1 MSPWGTGMTAW
12 ALLLPAALMGTE
24 RSPHWQAAALGAAQA
39 GGGDDALQALLA
51 AVLQPD
57 AAGAAAVP
65 ASQVLLRAAGVLA
78 VGERV
83 GSVGL
88 PSPGASEP
96 IPPPA
101 AADTRPA
108 LHEPRWLALLQHAWQ
123 DMPAR
128 LVHEAVTLL
137 ARRGWRLPA
146 RLLPLALARATREAA
161 LRAPLTAVLGE
172 RGHWLA
178 AQHPQWQAVVRAPA
192 APTLEHW
199 EHGSLEARAAFLR
212 HERGQDG
219 TAARERL
226 ARELPQQGARERS
239 ELVATLVV
247 GLSPD
252 DEPLLEGL
260 RAGDRSRE
268 VRQQAVALLARLPGS
283 AHSAWLAAQIDALLS
298 PGVPGGRWGIEP
310 PERED
315 PAWKDH
321 AIDPVRP
328 KQEALGERA
337 WWLYQLV
344 RQVPPAWWCERL
356 QLTPAAVLQGALGTP
371 WAVALL
377 RGWRDA
383 LLAAAPGPH
392 THAWAE
398 ALLGA
403 WSPEALGPHSA
414 AVQALLPL
422 PLRERQWQARLPT
435 AVDIAWDPAG
445 LLHEIAAAC
454 VPGEALSADLG
465 GRLAQRLRAMV
476 SSQGLAALYPLQREV
491 LLDVC
496 ALLPLASLA
505 LLADLPRPDP
515 ATPSHLETLAQIGRL
530 VAVRQALPDLPAA
543 PNPL

>member
-1 MSPWGTGMTAW
+1 MSAWGTGMTAW

-24 RSPHWQAAALGAAQA
+24 RSPLWQAAALAAVQA
-39 GGGDDALQALLA
+39 GGSDALQALLA

-57 AAGAAAVP
+57 AAGAEAVP

-78 VGERV
+78 VGERA

-88 PSPGASEP
+88 PSPGAAEP
-96 IPPPA
+96 APPPA

-108 LHEPRWLALLQHAWQ
+108 LDDPRWLALLQQAWQ

-137 ARRGWRLPA
+137 AQRGWRLPA
-146 RLLPLALARATREAA
+146 RLLPLALARATREAV
-161 LRAPLTAVLGE
+161 LRAPLAPVLGE

-178 AQHPQWQAVVRAPA
+178 TQHPQWQAVVRAPA
-192 APTLEHW
+192 VPTLEHW

-212 HERGQDG
+212 HERGQDAA
-219 TAARERL
+219 AARERL

-239 ELVATLVV
+239 ELVATLAV

-260 RAGDRSRE
+260 RTGDRSRE
-268 VRQQAVALLARLPGS
+268 VRQQAMALLARLPGS
-283 AHSAWLAAQIDALLS
+283 AHNAWLAAQIDALLHS
-298 PGVPGGRWGIEP
+298 GVPSGRWGIEP

-321 AIDPVRP
+321 AIEPVRP
-328 KQEALGERA
+328 KHEALGERA

-344 RQVPPAWWCERL
+344 RQVPPAWWCDRL
-356 QLTPAAVLQGALGTP
+356 QLAPAAVLQAALGTS

-383 LLAAAPGPH
+383 LLAAPPGPH
-392 THAWAE
+392 THAWAQ

-422 PLRERQWQARLPT
+422 PLREQHWLARLPT

-445 LLHEIAAAC
+445 LLQEITAAC
-454 VPGEALSADLG
+454 APGEGLSADLG
-465 GRLAQRLRAMV
+465 SRLAQRLRAMV
-476 SSQGLAALYPLQREV
+476 SSQGSAALYPLQREV
-491 LLDVC
+491 LLDLC
-496 ALLPLASLA
+496 ALLPPASLN
-505 LLADLPRPDP
+505 LLAALPRPDL
-515 ATPSHLETLAQIGRL
+515 ATPSQLETLAQIGRL
-530 VAVRQALPDLPAA
+530 VALRQALPDLPA
-543 PNPL
+543 NHL

>member
-1 MSPWGTGMTAW
+1 MTAW

-24 RSPHWQAAALGAAQA
+24 RSPQWQAAALAAAQA
-39 GGGDDALQALLA
+39 GAGDALQALLA

-65 ASQVLLRAAGVLA
+65 ASQVLLRAAGVVA
-78 VGERV
+78 VAERA

-88 PSPGASEP
+88 PSAGASEP
-96 IPPPA
+96 LPSAA
-101 AADTRPA
+101 AADTQPA
-108 LHEPRWLALLQHAWQ
+108 LDDPRWLALLQQAWQ

-128 LVHEAVTLL
+128 LVHEATSVL

-161 LRAPLTAVLGE
+161 LRAPLAPVLGE

-178 AQHPQWQAVVRAPA
+178 AQHPQWQGVVRAPA
-192 APTLEHW
+192 VPTLEHW
-199 EHGSLEARAAFLR
+199 AHGSLEARAAFLR
-212 HERGQDG
+212 HERSQDAA
-219 TAARERL
+219 AARERL

-239 ELVATLVV
+239 DLVATLAV
-247 GLSPD
+247 GLSLD

-260 RAGDRSRE
+260 RTGDRSRE
-268 VRQQAVALLARLPGS
+268 VRQQAVALLTRLPGS
-283 AHSAWLAAQIDALLS
+283 AHGAWLAAQVDALLR
-298 PGVPGGRWGIEP
+298 PGRPGGRWDIEP

-315 PAWKDH
+315 PAWKDR
-321 AIDPVRP
+321 AVEPVRP

-356 QLTPAAVLQGALGTP
+356 QLAPAAVLQGALGTP

-383 LLAAAPGPH
+383 LLAAPPGPR
-392 THAWAE
+392 THDWAQ

-422 PLRERQWQARLPT
+422 PLRERHWQARLPA
-435 AVDIAWDPAG
+435 AVDIAWDAAG
-445 LLHEIAAAC
+445 LLHEITAAC
-454 VPGEALSADLG
+454 APGEGLSDDLG
-465 GRLAQRLRAMV
+465 SRLAQRLRAMV
-476 SSQGLAALYPLQREV
+476 LGQGGAALHPLQREV

-496 ALLPLASLA
+496 ALLPPPSLA
-505 LLADLPRPDP
+505 LLAALPRPDP
-515 ATPSHLETLAQIGRL
+515 ASPSQLETLAQIGRL
-530 VAVRQALPDLPAA
+530 VALRQALPDLPAA
-543 PNPL
+543 PAREPLSL